1 MLFDDSVERE
11 CYSAGSVQV
20 LHCPRRIRRIVVPK
34 LVTVWRDDEI
44 RVQAKQYVR
53 SYILFPSGVLGL
65 VSMLGGVGGL
75 AYQLVASSSYTS
87 ATFFASTALLL
98 FGGLFG
104 WVQTR
109 YHRYLLDRIPHV
121 FAARMRSAVHGRQRK
136 KHRTDPRE
144 ATIDH
149 PGRSLVPFAYAA
161 GVLALV
167 GASTWAH
174 TEGGVEMLP
183 AVMMPWAGF
192 YWGKLFFWRGII
204 E

>member
-1 MLFDDSVERE
+1 M
-11 CYSAGSVQV
+11 A
-20 LHCPRRIRRIVVPK
+20 K

-44 RVQAKQYVR
+44 RAQARQYVR

-75 AYQLVASSSYTS
+75 AYQLVGSSSYTS
-87 ATFFASTALLL
+87 TTFLASTALLL

-104 WVQTR
+104 WGQTR

-121 FAARMRSAVHGRQRK
+121 FAARIRSAVHGQQRK
-136 KHRTDPRE
+136 KHRVDPRE
-144 ATIDH
+144 TAINH
-149 PGRSLVPFAYAA
+149 PGRSLVPFAYVT

-167 GASTWAH
+167 GASALAYTK
-174 TEGGVEMLP
+174 GGVEVVP
-183 AVMMPWAGF
+183 AALMPWAGF

-204 E
+204 Q